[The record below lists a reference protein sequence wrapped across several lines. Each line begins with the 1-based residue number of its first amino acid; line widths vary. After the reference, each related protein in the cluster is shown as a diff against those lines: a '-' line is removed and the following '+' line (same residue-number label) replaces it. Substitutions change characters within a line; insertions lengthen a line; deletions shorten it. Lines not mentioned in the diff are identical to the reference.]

1 MAFATVGFNRV
12 SNAVARATYGLNLQ
26 VVPGA
31 NIYVTV
37 TSSNIGAT
45 IYSDPLLSAVIP
57 NSTVTADV
65 NGNYSYY
72 MPLNYMVTET
82 ISSPNS
88 GDVVIPNIGINGPI
102 VGSLTTTSNAT
113 DTVSITGI
121 LAGSHVTLQ
130 PTNSTAAAMIYAS
143 PGVYVSAKAAGSI
156 TITHPTTAGATFDL
170 IITPY

>member
-1 MAFATVGFNRV
+1 MAFSTTGFNRV

-26 VVPGA
+26 VIPGA

-37 TSSNIGAT
+37 TSSNLGAT
-45 IYSDPLLSAVIP
+45 IYSDALLSAVIP

-72 MPLNYMVTET
+72 MPLNCMVTET

-88 GDVVIPNIGINGPI
+88 GDVIIPNIGINGPI
-102 VGSLTTTSNAT
+102 VGSLTTTANTT
-113 DTVSITGI
+113 DTVSITGV
-121 LAGSHVTLQ
+121 LATSHVSIT
-130 PTNSTAAAMIYAS
+130 PTNATAATIFG
-143 PGVYVSAKAAGSI
+143 GVYVSAKAAGSI
-156 TITHPTTAGATFDL
+156 TITHPATAGATFDL